1 MKKESKSKANSILKF
16 GAKSPAAKRAPKSA
30 AKSPKNKAVS
40 KVADASKVVV
50 ASKVAVASKAPSAKA
65 KTDEAK
71 VKTPAVKTKATK
83 AKPAEKTK
91 EIKTDEVR
99 AKEIKAGEIQAKPA
113 EKSAAKTKKPAAGSK
128 IPAAQT
134 GKSKAKAGEAT
145 EVRAGEPVLDPI
157 GDVVSG
163 EARTYLGDAE
173 VSGKTEMSAYR
184 AEAETEA
191 ADGTVDAG
199 PGMAPASGDGAE
211 EEGTEE
217 GAGAVQRPPA
227 KLERLQ
233 KILSQAGIASRRH
246 AEEMIVAG
254 RVMVNGQVVTQ
265 LGSKADA
272 GRDHI
277 RVDGKLLKGAERHR
291 YFVLN
296 KPKGYVTT
304 VSDPEGRPTVME
316 FFAKT
321 NERLYPVGRLD
332 YQSEGLLLMTND
344 GELANLVTK
353 AGSGVE
359 KTYLMK
365 VAGQPSEE
373 ELDRLRRGVA
383 IERGEAGSERV
394 RTSPAR
400 IRQVRVG
407 DNPWYEVV
415 LTEGRNRELRKMFA
429 AIGHFA
435 EKIRRVGYGPLELD
449 MEPGKLRELTADEVN
464 ALRLT
469 AEGKMK
475 PRAMRVTLPK
485 EARRAP
491 GTRGER
497 PALRAKP
504 AGKRGDR
511 EQRGARGAA
520 QGGAPARSGKPFGQR
535 EERGPRTEWKPRERT
550 FGGASAG
557 GAGRSGERGEERGG
571 DRPRFDKRAG
581 GPPSAGSGFGARP
594 SRPFGA
600 RPGFGSG
607 REGGAGRSGERS
619 GERKEWKPREGAAGG
634 RSEGKPFRRDDK
646 TGFGER
652 GSRPPRAS
660 SGFDKRGGKP
670 FGARPAF
677 GGGREGGAAGGGER
691 PRFDKRAG
699 GPPRAGSGFGARPS
713 RPFAAKPGF
722 GGGRDSGAG
731 KSFGRSAEKKPRWI
745 PRTGGARTDEAPRR
759 TGSGDRPAAGFE
771 KKRWEGKGAAD
782 GAARS
787 DAGRTRP
794 SFGARP
800 EAERARPAFGAKPGG
815 NARAGGFKRPGKP
828 GGFARPGGF
837 SRPSAF
843 SKTGRPSGGAS
854 RGGAQFGGKRPEGR

>member
-1 MKKESKSKANSILKF
+1 MKSELKSK
-16 GAKSPAAKRAPKSA
+16 AKSPAAKRTQKSA
-30 AKSPKNKAVS
+30 SKSTKAAGKS
-40 KVADASKVVV
+40 EAAGAGTKKA
-50 ASKVAVASKAPSAKA
+50 AVKA
-65 KTDEAK
+65 KT
-71 VKTPAVKTKATK
+71 PAAKTKATK
-83 AKPAEKTK
+83 AKPTEKL
-91 EIKTDEVR
+91 V
-99 AKEIKAGEIQAKPA
+99 AKR
-113 EKSAAKTKKPAAGSK
+113 KKPAAESK
-128 IPAAQT
+128 IPPAKTRKRAT
-134 GKSKAKAGEAT
+134 KAEEAT

-157 GDVVSG
+157 GDAISG

-173 VSGKTEMSAYR
+173 VSGKTEMNAYR

-191 ADGTVDAG
+191 ADGTVEAG
-199 PGMAPASGDGAE
+199 PGMAAASGAADGAKE
-211 EEGTEE
+211 EEAE
-217 GAGAVQRPPA
+217 GETGVVERPPA

-359 KTYLMK
+359 KTYLVK
-365 VAGQPSEE
+365 VAGQPSED
-373 ELDRLRRGVA
+373 ELERLRGGVA

-394 RTSPAR
+394 RTAPAR

-407 DNPWYEVV
+407 ENPWYEVV

-435 EKIRRVGYGPLELD
+435 EKIRRVGYGPLVLD

-475 PRAMRVTLPK
+475 PRRMRVDISLPK
-485 EARRAP
+485 EAGRAP
-491 GTRGER
+491 GKRGER
-497 PALRAKP
+497 PARPWRDKP
-504 AGKRGDR
+504 IGKRGDR
-511 EQRGARGAA
+511 EERGAQGGARGAA
-520 QGGAPARSGKPFGQR
+520 QGRGGAPGRGGKPFGQGD
-535 EERGPRTEWKPRERT
+535 ERGPRTEWKPRERE
-550 FGGASAG
+550 FGGREGKPFVREERAG
-557 GAGRSGERGEERGG
+557 FGERGS
-571 DRPRFDKRAG
+571 RPPRASSGFDKRG
-581 GPPSAGSGFGARP
+581 GK
-594 SRPFGA
+594 PFGA
-600 RPGFGSG
+600 RPAFG
-607 REGGAGRSGERS
+607 
-619 GERKEWKPREGAAGG
+619 GG
-634 RSEGKPFRRDDK
+634 RSESRPFRREEK

-677 GGGREGGAAGGGER
+677 GGGREGGAGRSGERGEERKEWKPREQAAGGFENAPRKPFRAQGER
-691 PRFDKRAG
+691 PAFVRPEGSFTRSDGPKKRFEG
-699 GPPRAGSGFGARPS
+699 GHG
-713 RPFAAKPGF
+713 KGF
-722 GGGRDSGAG
+722 GGGAG
-731 KSFGRSAEKKPRWI
+731 DKKRWTPRPDRARNEEGRGQSS
-745 PRTGGARTDEAPRR
+745 
-759 TGSGDRPAAGFE
+759 SGDRPAPPSGG
-771 KKRWEGKGAAD
+771 KRWEGRGAAA
-782 GAARS
+782 G
-787 DAGRTRP
+787 AGRP
-794 SFGARP
+794 KPAFGARP
-800 EAERARPAFGAKPGG
+800 
-815 NARAGGFKRPGKP
+815 GGFKRPGKP

-837 SRPSAF
+837 S
-843 SKTGRPSGGAS
+843 KLGRPGGGAN
-854 RGGAQFGGKRPEGR
+854 RGGARFSGKRPEGR